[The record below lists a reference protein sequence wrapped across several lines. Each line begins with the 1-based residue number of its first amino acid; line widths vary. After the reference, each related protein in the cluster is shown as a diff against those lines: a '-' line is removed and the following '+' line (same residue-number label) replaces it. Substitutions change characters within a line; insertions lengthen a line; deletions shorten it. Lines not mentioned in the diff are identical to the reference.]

1 MNKSWRISLIISF
14 IVLFGAIITSII
26 TYQSYST
33 IVKTSTRSISELS
46 AMGVY
51 SEINNELTKPIYIST
66 TMASDSFVKDW
77 LTRENSSNQD
87 EIITYL
93 DGVHKEYDYNSVF
106 LVSTTTG
113 NYYHYNELHKVVS
126 PTDSHDVWY
135 YDFLAS
141 NDDYDLDVDVDEVT
155 GILTIFINVKMYD
168 AFDNVSAVVGV
179 GVEMAYV
186 KEMLDVFEE
195 GYDLTIYLTED
206 NGVVQTSTNIED
218 IETLNVFETLGDDVS
233 SRILSTQDDL
243 VTTNKD
249 NGAKYII
256 SRYIDELDWYLIV
269 TKDTNI
275 LAHFFLDYLYAS
287 IIMVLIILI
296 IVANIIRLTINKY
309 QDQIYTLAKT
319 DYLTLLLNRR
329 GFNKEVEDFDPS
341 IKEALIFIL
350 DIDQFKIIND
360 QFGHST
366 GDKVLRHLANLIN
379 QKVSVYG
386 KLSRWGGDEFTGY
399 MIGERDTLEKVLI
412 DIMETIQSDPYLMEK
427 NVTISLGYTYTDFSE
442 TLDQVL
448 TKADHS
454 LYQAKKQQGNAIVS
468 YIDIEK

>member
-1 MNKSWRISLIISF
+1 M
-14 IVLFGAIITSII
+14 
-26 TYQSYST
+26 
-33 IVKTSTRSISELS
+33 
-46 AMGVY
+46 
-51 SEINNELTKPIYIST
+51 
-66 TMASDSFVKDW
+66 
-77 LTRENSSNQD
+77 
-87 EIITYL
+87 
-93 DGVHKEYDYNSVF
+93 
-106 LVSTTTG
+106 
-113 NYYHYNELHKVVS
+113 
-126 PTDSHDVWY
+126 
-135 YDFLAS
+135 
-141 NDDYDLDVDVDEVT
+141 DEVT

-168 AFDNVSAVVGV
+168 EFDNVSAVVGV
-179 GVEMAYV
+179 GVEMSYV

-195 GYDLTIYLTED
+195 GYDLKIYLIED
-206 NGVVQTSTNIED
+206 SGIVQTSTNIED
-218 IETLNVFETLGDDVS
+218 IENLNVFETLGDDVS

-329 GFNKEVEDFDPS
+329 GFNKEIEDFDPS

-379 QKVSVYG
+379 KKVSVHG

-399 MIGERDTLEKVLI
+399 MIGERVTLEKVLD
-412 DIMETIQSDPYLMEK
+412 DIMETIQSDLYLMEK

-454 LYQAKKQQGNAIVS
+454 LYQAKKQKGNAIVS
-468 YIDIEK
+468 YKDIGKL